1 MCAIFGIFDYLGK
14 EEKSSLV
21 SQINSMS
28 KRMRYRGPDN
38 YGFFMKKINL
48 LSIID
53 LHKIASTNDLKIKDI

>member
-28 KRMRYRGPDN
+28 KECDTEDQIIMVL
-38 YGFFMKKINL
+38 FMKKN
-48 LSIID
+48 
-53 LHKIASTNDLKIKDI
+53 